1 MLSASSLWVEIA
13 AVHEGKKAQWW
24 LRSPDKKGVIAGSAS
39 WQQGDVFQTHKH
51 APSHPFTHKQT
62 RQDASSKLIRAV
74 IRVGRHSAGAE
85 NKKWGNALDLQ
96 RCFCMDYVRLCQSAA
111 HTWCLLC
118 SGLWISRCGLCF
130 FCLEGKDR
138 LAETLFL
145 QIYCGVFK
153 MHFSMHPHIQ
163 LCSSHLK
170 SNLYFY
176 LIAQYHKFARGAL
189 QSAQHPAS
197 ICTPLIQIRKN
208 S

>member
-1 MLSASSLWVEIA
+1 MTEEPW
-13 AVHEGKKAQWW
+13 Q
-24 LRSPDKKGVIAGSAS
+24 KGVIAGSAS

-176 LIAQYHKFARGAL
+176 LIAQYRKFASRCFT
-189 QSAQHPAS
+189 
-197 ICTPLIQIRKN
+197 ICTASSIHLYTFDSDKEKLLKKN
-208 S
+208 QLKMEETSLN